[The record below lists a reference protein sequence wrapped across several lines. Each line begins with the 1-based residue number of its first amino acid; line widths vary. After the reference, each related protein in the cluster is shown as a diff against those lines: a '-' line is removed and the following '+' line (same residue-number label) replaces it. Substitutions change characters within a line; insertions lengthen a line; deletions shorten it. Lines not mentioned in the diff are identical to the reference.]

1 VPDDPLNPPVDNRP
15 LNFPDNASAGAS
27 RVTPICARGID
38 RPPRRAIGRRLNWP
52 RTTRIW
58 RPGSPPRCG

>member
-1 VPDDPLNPPVDNRP
+1 